1 MMFLFLLSG
10 CKMKEQ
16 NSIYVGQVDILNDLN
31 YDDKTLEL
39 DFFSYKPFNE
49 IKCILEDETI
59 AYTYDV
65 NKNIPI
71 TSSTNKQMFMHELK
85 MQFDDEV
92 KLKEVI
98 MEFDDEL
105 LLFDIGSYQLK
116 KVLNK
121 TKTSLTID
129 VMYDLTKDTYIKEST
144 SDLKV
149 TNLSK
154 IDVTMIGLSN
164 INKEADYQLRVT
176 KINDLCVSANEAKI
190 SEELSY
196 YSDQKYL
203 CVSTYLSYEYSYM
216 TDVVEKSK
224 VLFKLEYDALKNIK
238 QLKQIDESILSL
250 GCKLPY

>member
-1 MMFLFLLSG
+1 
-10 CKMKEQ
+10 MKEQ
-16 NSIYVGQVDILNDLN
+16 DNIYVGQVDILNDLN
-31 YDDKTLEL
+31 YDDKALKL
-39 DFFSYKPFNE
+39 DFFSYIPFNE

-65 NKNIPI
+65 EKNIPI
-71 TSSTNKQMFMHELK
+71 TSSSSNKQMFMHELK
-85 MQFDDEV
+85 IYFEDEV
-92 KLKEVI
+92 KLEEVI
-98 MEFDDEL
+98 MEFDNEL

-121 TKTSLTID
+121 TKSALTID
-129 VMYDLTKDTYIKEST
+129 VMYDLNKDTYIKENT
-144 SDLKV
+144 SNLKV

-154 IDVTMIGLSN
+154 IDVTMIGLNN
-164 INKEADYQLRVT
+164 INEEADYLLRVT

-203 CVSTYLSYEYSYM
+203 TVSTYLSYEYSYM
-216 TDVVEKSK
+216 SNVIEKSN
-224 VLFKLEYDALKNIK
+224 VLFKLEYDVLQNIK
-238 QLKQIDESILSL
+238 DLKEIDESTLSL